1 MAGLTGVILPVD
13 SYPEFNNIERT
24 SGSGP
29 SGSGPSVPTSSSM
42 DTGAKVSTSPQ
53 GKGVGV
59 FAIGASGENGMRMDQ
74 IKDPKVINLQR

>member
-24 SGSGP
+24 